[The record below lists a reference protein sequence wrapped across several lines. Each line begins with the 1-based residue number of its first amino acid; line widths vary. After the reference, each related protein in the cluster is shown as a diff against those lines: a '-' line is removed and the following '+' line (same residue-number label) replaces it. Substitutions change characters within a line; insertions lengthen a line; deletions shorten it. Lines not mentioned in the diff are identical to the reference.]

1 MRNGWVDLLQMMENG
16 EIDLMGAISYTE
28 EHAQKML
35 FPELPMGREKY
46 YLYHHRNAAQPPF
59 GDQRCVL
66 H

>member
-1 MRNGWVDLLQMMENG
+1 MMEKG

-28 EHAQKML
+28 ERAQKML
-35 FPELPMGREKY
+35 FSELPMGREKY